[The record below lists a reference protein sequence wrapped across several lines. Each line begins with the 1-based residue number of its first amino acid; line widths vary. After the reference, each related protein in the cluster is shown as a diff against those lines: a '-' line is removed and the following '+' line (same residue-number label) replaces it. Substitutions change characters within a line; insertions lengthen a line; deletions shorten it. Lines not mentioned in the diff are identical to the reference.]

1 MEKEEAVNAIEQIR
15 QRMVHVREV
24 TEVHGYFSQDEPG
37 GDGTYVYQFIL
48 DNGVDEVTYQL
59 KEDDADQV
67 QDLIE
72 GAESVYYDAD
82 DKVLIFKNLKSG

>member
-1 MEKEEAVNAIEQIR
+1 MEKEEAVNAMEQIK

-24 TEVHGYFSQDEPG
+24 TEVHGYFSQEEPG

-72 GAESVYYDAD
+72 GAQSVYYDVD
-82 DKVLIFKNLKSG
+82 DKVLIFKNLKSA

>member
-1 MEKEEAVNAIEQIR
+1 MEKEEAVNAMEQIR

-59 KEDDADQV
+59 KENDADQV

-72 GAESVYYDAD
+72 GAGSVYYDAD

>member
-1 MEKEEAVNAIEQIR
+1 MEQIK
-15 QRMVHVREV
+15 QRLVHVR
-24 TEVHGYFSQDEPG
+24 
-37 GDGTYVYQFIL
+37 
-48 DNGVDEVTYQL
+48 EVTYQL

-72 GAESVYYDAD
+72 GAESVYYDVD

>member
-1 MEKEEAVNAIEQIR
+1 MEKEEAVNTIEQIR

>member
-1 MEKEEAVNAIEQIR
+1 MEKEEAVNAMEQIR

-37 GDGTYVYQFIL
+37 EDGTYVYQFIL

-59 KEDDADQV
+59 KENDADQV

-72 GAESVYYDAD
+72 GAGSVHYDAD